1 MKCAFLIAWA
11 VIAGSL
17 ASAAPTESM
26 VSLLAR
32 MPVVPAD
39 APAAYSQWK
48 DVDGSIDYG
57 PSVLALRKELQ
68 AAGEAGSTPPPET
81 GPEVQPAP
89 ADIAL
94 ANTIGPY
101 ADSDL
106 PRKINDLMGQAGAL
120 NQAWQADETRLN
132 AERAA
137 AFQAIKPC
145 PEDTS
150 GNARPVASLQAVADR
165 YSDLRLALAK
175 TYLAK
180 FAALQAKLVALLQ
193 LEAAHVDQII
203 ADWTKLPNS
212 FMKAS
217 LYNAIKNNY
226 AVAVSH
232 VSEVLALET
241 GGSRRAAQAI
251 ADKRAVDARL
261 KVATP
266 CTGIP

>member
-11 VIAGSL
+11 TVAGSL
-17 ASAAPTESM
+17 ASAAPAESV

-32 MPVVPAD
+32 MPAVPAD
-39 APAAYSQWK
+39 AQAAYSQWK
-48 DVDGSIDYG
+48 DVSGSIDYG

-68 AAGEAGSTPPPET
+68 AAGEAASTPPPEA
-81 GPEVQPAP
+81 GPEVQPSQ

-101 ADSDL
+101 PDAGL

-120 NQAWQADETRLN
+120 DRAWLADETRLN

-145 PEDTS
+145 PEDKS
-150 GNARPVASLQAVADR
+150 GNTRPVAKLQAVADQ

-180 FAALQAKLVALLQ
+180 VAALQAKLVASLQ
-193 LEAAHVDQII
+193 LEAAHVDKII
-203 ADWTKLPNS
+203 ADWNKLPNS

-217 LYNAIKNNY
+217 LYNAIRNNY

-241 GGSRRAAQAI
+241 GGSRRAAQAV
-251 ADKRAVDARL
+251 ADKRVVDARL
-261 KVATP
+261 KVGTP
-266 CTGIP
+266 CAGIP